1 MHTTPSDDLAK
12 LIAHGKARIAELS
25 AEMARLTERL
35 AALRSERTVRIL
47 EVTHAELVLDWR
59 ARAGVALGDV
69 FADLD
74 AIDFTLSTLTGVAIS
89 ADMLLL
95 TMQLRDGWDVRV
107 AFAGTPPE
115 SELEYLRVYAEC
127 RVECAGIVL
136 DGDGY
141 RLLLIDGD
149 ALLVD
154 GCLLAGELLAVQH
167 VVEGDDAATD

>member
-1 MHTTPSDDLAK
+1 MHTTSSDDLAE
-12 LIAHGKARIAELS
+12 LIARGRARIAELS

-35 AALRSERTVRIL
+35 AALRAERTQLTL

-74 AIDFTLSTLTGVAIS
+74 DVDFTLSTLTRVAIS
-89 ADMLLL
+89 GDLLLL
-95 TMQLRDGWDVRV
+95 TVQLRDGGHVRV
-107 AFAGTPPE
+107 AFAGAPTDTD
-115 SELEYLRVYAEC
+115 LEYLRAYAARRAEC
-127 RVECAGIVL
+127 SGIVL

-149 ALLVD
+149 ALLVE
-154 GCLLAGELLAVQH
+154 GCLLAGELLAVQFLR
-167 VVEGDDAATD
+167 EGDDAATA